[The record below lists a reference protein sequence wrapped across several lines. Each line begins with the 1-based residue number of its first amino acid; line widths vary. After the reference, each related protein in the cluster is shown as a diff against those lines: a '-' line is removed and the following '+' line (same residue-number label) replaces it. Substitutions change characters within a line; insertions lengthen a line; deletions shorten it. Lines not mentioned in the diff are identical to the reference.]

1 PGAIQN
7 SGFHYNMPDVRIRIA
22 YITLGEAEED
32 RLPAVCLTL
41 ETQRKRQAHGP
52 AHGDTTGDSHDH
64 TYSRGWADGT
74 NKEEVVIDKN
84 KRV

>member
-1 PGAIQN
+1 
-7 SGFHYNMPDVRIRIA
+7 MRIVI
-22 YITLGEAEED
+22 ITLREAAED
-32 RLPAVCLTL
+32 RLPAVSLTV
-41 ETQRKRQAHGP
+41 ETQRKRQGHGP